1 MRGQW
6 SIGVV
11 VAALVVAPSL
21 AWAQQEH
28 GGKEHAGKEHGG
40 QEPSGATQAPGAPA
54 ASAEPSEAA
63 EATAP
68 KAQAAE
74 PSAEEIRQ
82 TIRDYISQVEEEEG
96 SFTIDDEVTGQTRT
110 LKLERVHDRVGK
122 TGELYYSCT
131 DMRDTA
137 SQELL
142 DLDFDV
148 EAFEEGLDVV
158 DVRIHKVNAKARYTY
173 DQDDNRIPVTE

>member
-1 MRGQW
+1 MRGLW
-6 SIGVV
+6 VIGIV
-11 VAALVVAPSL
+11 VAALAMTPSIAP
-21 AWAQQEH
+21 AQQEH

-40 QEPSGATQAPGAPA
+40 AATTQAAPEAPVAPPA
-54 ASAEPSEAA
+54 AAESTPT
-63 EATAP
+63 TAP
-68 KAQAAE
+68 AAE

-82 TIRDYISQVEEEEG
+82 TIRDYISQIEQEEG

-110 LKLERVHDRVGK
+110 LKLEGVHDRVGK

-158 DVRIHKVNAKARYTY
+158 DVRIHKVNGTARYTY
-173 DQDDNRIPVTE
+173 DQDDNRIPVTASP